1 LFADARKLSHFEL
14 QRKREIEC
22 TMSDTAQRARNLTPE
37 QLSELAMRRKQRR
50 HVGSTGAGG
59 ETISRRGASWAPL
72 SFAQQRLW
80 LLDQLEPES
89 SAYNLAAPLRLRG
102 LLAPALLARCL
113 SEIARRHES
122 MRTHFEL
129 RGGDPVQVISP
140 PAAFA
145 LPLIDLSGLPATARE
160 PEGWRL
166 ARLDASTSFDLG
178 RGPLARAHLL
188 RLGSEEHL
196 LLFSIHHVVSDGW
209 SIGVLFRELSVL
221 YNAFMAGLP
230 SPLGELPIQYADFA
244 AWQREW
250 LQGSALREQLA
261 YWRQQLQGAAAALE
275 LPSDHIR
282 PSVQTHRGEHL
293 QLRIPNGLTA
303 SLRELSR
310 HRRVTFFMTLLAAC
324 KVLLHRWA
332 GQEDIVVGSPSA
344 GRQREETE
352 GLIGFFLNTLV
363 LRTDLGGNPG
373 FLDLLERI
381 REVVLGAYRYQD
393 VPFERL
399 LEELQVERQLSRSPL
414 FQVLFNMINLPEMRL
429 DLHGLRAE
437 PMGAPETPAKF
448 DFTLYVEDRD
458 GELVCDLLYNADL
471 FDRAR
476 MEALLAEYLHL
487 LRQVAAAPE
496 TPIEAL
502 SLVPPEIASVLP
514 DPRRPLPAAAW
525 PGAVHER
532 LSFHAARTPQR
543 QALSD
548 GRESWSYGELEASSN
563 RLAHRLR
570 EAGVG
575 RGDVVAIYAHR
586 SASLAWAV
594 LGTLKAGAA
603 FLILD
608 PGYPAARLI
617 DYLEIARPVA
627 WLAVRGAGEAPAE
640 VAAALAVLAPRLRL
654 ELPPRSR
661 AAAEGALAGYPATPP
676 EVTVGPGDLACIG
689 FTSGSTGRPK
699 GVAGLHGALSQYQPW
714 WAERFELGEEDRFG
728 MLSALS
734 HDPLQ
739 RDLLTPVWVGA
750 NLRIP
755 DPEQM
760 GEPGWLTSWI
770 AREEVTV
777 LHLTPAMMELVIGGE
792 TEPMLPRLR
801 RAFVVGDLLRRSEVA
816 RLQQIAPAVLCI
828 NLYGSTET
836 QRSVSFSVVS
846 RPGEGLGG
854 KETLPLGAGIPGVEL
869 LVLNAANQ
877 LAGIGEIGEVHL
889 RSSRLAG
896 GYLGDPE
903 LTAQRFL
910 ANPFRPAVGDAGDR
924 FYRTGDLG
932 RYRPDGEVEFAGRAD
947 QQVKIRGFRIEPGEI
962 EAALRAHPAAREC
975 VVVARGEGEKRLVA
989 YLASAA
995 GAVPARELRAF
1006 LAERLPDYMIP
1017 AAFVWLDA
1025 LPLTRTGKVD
1035 RGALP
1040 EPEPEVEEASGTPRT
1055 AIEELIAGIWERLL
1069 GRSPGAIGIH
1079 DNFFDLGGHSLLAT
1093 QALSRMREALGV
1105 AVTLRTL
1112 FETPTIAG
1120 LAEGIER
1127 RLGEM
1132 LPAAPPLVPTP
1143 RGEGIAIPLSFAQQR
1158 MWILDQLE
1166 PGSFAYNLGTA
1177 LRLYGW
1183 LEAAAFGAALA
1194 GIVRRHEALRTLF
1207 TVGDDGE
1214 PRQVILP
1221 AKERPLPL
1229 VDLTAL
1235 PAPERASEAARLAA
1249 EDALRPFD
1257 LAREPL
1263 LRTTLLRLAEREHA
1277 LLLAMHHII
1286 TDGWS
1291 IGIFTR
1297 ELTELYRAFVAG
1309 SPSPLRELP
1318 LQYAD
1323 FAVWQRRWLRGEVL
1337 EEQLRYWKLHL
1348 AGAPPVLELPAD
1360 RPRPAVQSRRGGR
1373 RWLTLPRE
1381 LSSRLAAESRRLEV
1395 TPFMA
1400 LLATFGAL
1408 LQRYSGEEDL
1418 VVGTPIANRS
1428 RHELEELIGFFANTL
1443 ALRVNAGGDPAFADL
1458 AHRVREAALGA
1469 YAHQDL
1475 PFERLVDELQPER
1488 NLGHAP
1494 IFQVMF
1500 TLQNAPPSALE
1511 LGDLTFSSLEV
1522 EEGRAQFDLSLAL
1535 MEIAGELVAKLEY
1548 SSDLY
1553 DAATA
1558 ERMLGHFEALV
1569 SGALAAPRSRLSALT
1584 LLSEAE
1590 RRELLV
1596 TWNDTRADFPAELT
1610 VPELFEAAARRSP
1623 GAVAVSRGGETLL
1636 YRELEER
1643 ASRLARRLVRLGV
1656 GPEVRVGLCLQR
1668 TPEMLVALLAVLKA
1682 GGAYVP
1688 LDPTHPRERLG
1699 WILEDAKAP
1708 VLLAD
1713 RASLAALPE
1722 HGGVVIDPA
1731 ESAEGLEADEAGAAG
1746 PLARRAQPENLAYV
1760 IYTSGSTGR
1769 PKGVAVRHR
1778 GVVNYLSSMA
1788 RRPGLTASD
1797 TVLALTTLSFD
1808 IHVTELLLPLAVGA
1822 RIELVDRETAT
1833 DPGRLGAVID
1843 AAGVTVMQAT
1853 PATWTLLLE
1862 GGWQGRPELTVLA
1875 GGEALPASLAGRL
1888 LERVGALWNVY
1899 GPTETTVWSALHPV
1913 TAAAGRISIGRPLAN
1928 TTVHLLDAG
1937 GDPAPV
1943 GVGGELCIGG
1953 EGLARGYHGRPDL
1966 TAERFVPDPFGPAGS
1981 RLYRTGDLARRLPGG
1996 DLEFLG
2002 RIDHQVKVRGFRI
2015 ELGEIE
2021 AALLLLPGVAQAAV
2035 VVREGEG
2042 GDRRLIAFL
2051 GLEPGAAPA
2060 VAELREGLLRR
2071 LPDYMVPAAFV
2082 ILETL
2087 PLNPSGKVDRR
2098 ALSRQALESTLAAAG
2113 EGREYTAPRDEI
2125 ERILAALWTELL
2137 GRERV
2142 GVHDKFFELGGD
2154 SILAIRLVVRAQKAG
2169 IRFSPRQLFQHQTIA
2184 ALAPVV
2190 DFEAPASGPRSTP
2203 FQRRLLTLE
2212 PAILGRWNEAVL
2224 IVLPAGVGEPEAAAA
2239 LAALAR
2245 RHEALRL
2252 RFFAGDG
2259 DWKLEIALPE
2269 EPVAIER
2276 IDLAATQGGP
2286 ALLALAEAARDRI
2299 DLAVRPWT
2307 AALFHSGSGE
2317 PDRLLF
2323 AVHRLAAD
2331 GPSWEPLLGDLRGLL
2346 GGEIAPL
2353 PAPWPAAEAGLA
2365 TELSVEESRDL
2376 LDEVAPRYGVSPEEL
2391 IAASLVQALGVW
2403 SGARQ
2408 ADLEVELRPPGEPTA
2423 AVGGFGVLV
2432 PLRAEIEKDAV
2443 PALKRVKDE
2452 LRRAAPGSAGPGSS
2466 FQPAVV
2472 LRWRG
2477 RLDFGEPL
2485 RPRPVFADRRTF
2497 EAVAGIVGGKLR
2509 IDWSYSET
2517 AHRPEAARALAGAAT
2532 SALRAW
2538 IQHRPA
2544 MAADPTPSDFPA
2556 AGLSQE
2562 ALDDLLA
2569 ELTID

>member
-1 LFADARKLSHFEL
+1 
-14 QRKREIEC
+14 
-22 TMSDTAQRARNLTPE
+22 MNDTTQRARNLTPE
-37 QLSELAMRRKQRR
+37 QLSELVMRRRQRR
-50 HVGSTGAGG
+50 DVGSTGAGG
-59 ETISRRGASWAPL
+59 ETIRRRGASSAPL

-89 SAYNLAAPLRLRG
+89 SAYNLAAPVRLRG
-102 LLAPALLARCL
+102 VLAPALLARCL

-140 PAAFA
+140 ISAFP
-145 LPLIDLSGLPATARE
+145 LPLIDLSGLPAAARE

-166 ARLDASTSFDLG
+166 ARLDASTRFDLG

-188 RLGSEEHL
+188 RLGGEEHL
-196 LLFSIHHVVSDGW
+196 LLVSMHHVVSDGW

-221 YNAFMAGLP
+221 YEAFVAGRP

-244 AWQREW
+244 LWQREW
-250 LQGSALREQLA
+250 LQGPALREQLA

-275 LPSDHIR
+275 LPADHVR
-282 PSVQTHRGEHL
+282 PSAQTHRGEHL
-293 QLRIPNGLTA
+293 QLRIPNGLAA

-310 HRRVTFFMTLLAAC
+310 HRRVTFFMTMLAAC

-332 GQEDIVVGSPSA
+332 GQEDVVVGSPSA

-363 LRTDLGGNPG
+363 LRTDLGGNPA
-373 FLDLLERI
+373 FVDLLERI
-381 REVVLGAYRYQD
+381 REVVLDAYRYQD

-429 DLHGLRAE
+429 DLRGLRVE

-448 DFTLYVEDRD
+448 DLTFYVEDRD

-471 FDRAR
+471 FDRPR

-487 LRQVAAAPE
+487 LKQVAAAPE

-525 PGAVHER
+525 PGPVHER
-532 LSFHAARTPQR
+532 LSFHAERAPQR
-543 QALSD
+543 EAISD
-548 GRESWSYGELEASSN
+548 GRESWSYGELEAGSN

-586 SASLAWAV
+586 SASLVWAV

-617 DYLEIARPVA
+617 DYLEIARPAA

-654 ELPPRSR
+654 ELPPRSQ
-661 AAAEGALAGYPATPP
+661 AAAEGVLVGYPATPP
-676 EVTVGPGDLACIG
+676 EMAVGPDDLACVG

-699 GVAGLHGALSQYQPW
+699 AVAGLHGALSQYQPW

-739 RDLLTPVWVGA
+739 RDVLTPVWVGA

-755 DPEQM
+755 DPERM

-770 AREEVTV
+770 AGEEVTV
-777 LHLTPAMMELVIGGE
+777 LHLTPAMLELVIGGE
-792 TEPMLPRLR
+792 TEPRLPRLR
-801 RAFVVGDLLRRSEVA
+801 RAFVVGDLLRRGEVA
-816 RLQQIAPAVLCI
+816 RLQQIAPAVLCV

-836 QRSVSFSVVS
+836 QRSVSSSVVS
-846 RPGEGLGG
+846 RPGEGPGG
-854 KETLPLGAGIPGVEL
+854 KETLPLGVGIPGVEL
-869 LVLNAANQ
+869 LVLNAAGQ
-877 LAGIGEIGEVHL
+877 LAGVGEIGEIYL
-889 RSSRLAG
+889 RSRRLAG

-903 LTAQRFL
+903 LTARRFL
-910 ANPFRPAVGDAGDR
+910 ANPFRPAGGDAGDR
-924 FYRTGDLG
+924 LYRTGDLG
-932 RYRPDGEVEFAGRAD
+932 RYRPDGEVEPAGRAD

-975 VVVARGEGEKRLVA
+975 VVVARGEAEKRLVA
-989 YLASAA
+989 YLAPAA

-1017 AAFVWLDA
+1017 AAVVWLDA

-1035 RGALP
+1035 RHALP
-1040 EPEPEVEEASGTPRT
+1040 EPELEAEEASGAPRT
-1055 AIEELIAGIWERLL
+1055 ATEELIAGIWERLL
-1069 GRSPGAIGIH
+1069 GRAPGAIGIH

-1105 AVTLRTL
+1105 AVSLRTL

-1127 RLGEM
+1127 RLGEA
-1132 LPAAPPLVPTP
+1132 LPAAPPLVPVP
-1143 RGEGIAIPLSFAQQR
+1143 RAEGGAIPLSFAQQR

-1166 PGSFAYNLGTA
+1166 PGSFAYNLATA
-1177 LRLYGW
+1177 LRLEGR
-1183 LEAAAFGAALA
+1183 LETAAFGAALA
-1194 GIVRRHEALRTLF
+1194 GIVRRHEALRTVF
-1207 TVGDDGE
+1207 AVGDDGE

-1221 AKERPLPL
+1221 AGERPLPL

-1235 PAPERASEAARLAA
+1235 PASGRTAETGRLVAG
-1249 EDALRPFD
+1249 DALRPFD
-1257 LAREPL
+1257 LARGPL
-1263 LRTTLLRLAEREHA
+1263 LRTTLLRLAEREHV
-1277 LLLAMHHII
+1277 LLLALHHIV

-1291 IGIFTR
+1291 IGILTR
-1297 ELTELYRAFVAG
+1297 ELTELYRAFAAG

-1323 FAVWQRRWLRGEVL
+1323 FAVWQRRWLRGEAL

-1360 RPRPAVQSRRGGR
+1360 RPRPAVQSHRGGR

-1381 LSSRLAAESRRLEV
+1381 LSARLATESRRLEV

-1418 VVGTPIANRS
+1418 VIGTPIANRS

-1443 ALRVNAGGDPAFADL
+1443 ALRVNAGGDPIFADL

-1511 LGDLTFSSLEV
+1511 LGDLTLSSLEV

-1535 MEIAGELVAKLEY
+1535 TEIAGELVARLEY

-1558 ERMLGHFEALV
+1558 GRMLGHFGALV
-1569 SGALAAPRSRLSALT
+1569 SGALAAPGSRLSALT

-1610 VPELFEAAARRSP
+1610 IPELFEAAARRSP
-1623 GAVAVSRGGETLL
+1623 GAVAVSGGGVLL
-1636 YRELEER
+1636 YGELEER
-1643 ASRLARRLVRLGV
+1643 ANRLARRLIRLGV

-1722 HGGVVIDPA
+1722 HGAVVIDPA
-1731 ESAEGLEADEAGAAG
+1731 ESAGELETDEAAK
-1746 PLARRAQPENLAYV
+1746 PLPRRALPENLAYV

-1769 PKGVAVRHR
+1769 PKGVEVRHR

-1822 RIELVDRETAT
+1822 RIELVDRETAA
-1833 DPGRLGAVID
+1833 DPERLGAVID

-1862 GGWQGRPELTVLA
+1862 GGWRGRPGLTVLA
-1875 GGEALPASLAGRL
+1875 GGEALPASLAARL
-1888 LERVGALWNVY
+1888 RERVGALWNVY
-1899 GPTETTVWSALHPV
+1899 GPTETTVWSTLHPV

-1953 EGLARGYHGRPDL
+1953 EGLARGYHRRPDL
-1966 TAERFVPDPFGPAGS
+1966 TAERFVPDPFGPSGS

-2021 AALLLLPGVAQAAV
+2021 AALLLLPGVARAAV

-2042 GDRRLIAFL
+2042 GDRRLVAFL

-2060 VAELREGLLRR
+2060 VAELREGLQQR
-2071 LPDYMVPAAFV
+2071 LPDYMVPAAFL
-2082 ILETL
+2082 ILEAL
-2087 PLNPSGKVDRR
+2087 PLTPSGKVDRR
-2098 ALSRQALESTLAAAG
+2098 ALSRQALEPALAAAG
-2113 EGREYTAPRDEI
+2113 EEREYTGPRDEI
-2125 ERILAALWTELL
+2125 ERILVALWAELL

-2142 GVHDKFFELGGD
+2142 GIHDKFFELGGD

-2169 IRFSPRQLFQHQTIA
+2169 VRFSPRQLFQHQTIA
-2184 ALAPVV
+2184 ALTPVV

-2203 FQRRLLTLE
+2203 FQRRLLAIE
-2212 PAILGRWNEAVL
+2212 PAILKRWNEAVL
-2224 IVLPAGVGEPEAAAA
+2224 IALPAGTGGPEVESA
-2239 LAALAR
+2239 LAGLAQ

-2259 DWKLEIALPE
+2259 DWQLEIALPE
-2269 EPVAIER
+2269 EERVAIEG
-2276 IDLAATQGGP
+2276 IDLTALRGGMD
-2286 ALLALAEAARDRI
+2286 LSALAEEARDRI
-2299 DLAVRPWT
+2299 ALAVRPWT
-2307 AALFHSGSGE
+2307 AALFHLGGGE

-2331 GPSWEPLLGDLRGLL
+2331 GPSWEPLLAGLRALL
-2346 GGEIAPL
+2346 GGEIA
-2353 PAPWPAAEAGLA
+2353 APRPAAGAGLA
-2365 TELSVEESRDL
+2365 TELSAEETRDL

-2391 IAASLVQALGVW
+2391 LAASLARALGVW

-2408 ADLEVELRPPGEPTA
+2408 ADLEVEIRPQGDEPA
-2423 AVGGFGVLV
+2423 ATVGGLGVLV

-2443 PALKRVKDE
+2443 PALKRIKDG
-2452 LRRAAPGSAGPGSS
+2452 LRRAAAGGAGQGSPSE
-2466 FQPAVV
+2466 PAIV

-2477 RLDFGEPL
+2477 RLDFGAPL
-2485 RPRPVFADRRTF
+2485 RPRPVFARGRTF
-2497 EAVAGIVGGKLR
+2497 EAIAGIVGGKLR
-2509 IDWSYSET
+2509 IDWSYSAA
-2517 AHRPEAARALAGAAT
+2517 AHRPEAARALADAAAA
-2532 SALRAW
+2532 ALRAW
-2538 IQHRPA
+2538 IQQRPTTKA
-2544 MAADPTPSDFPA
+2544 VDLTPSDFPA
-2556 AGLSQE
+2556 AGLNQE

-2569 ELTID
+2569 ELAID